1 MWAHDFRE
9 FFAHRG
15 GEGRATISECK
26 VHLVQR
32 SRVYIVLQFPMLN
45 KKHTKSNVFS
55 ETQGILLAISVL
67 KSNTKYVLPIFYCRN
82 ILILKWRNGIEQEHI
97 GPNQERLQFLMSI
110 IKFCKSVSSI

>member
-9 FFAHRG
+9 FSAHRG

-26 VHLVQR
+26 VHLVQL

-45 KKHTKSNVFS
+45 QKHTKSNVFS
-55 ETQGILLAISVL
+55 ETQGILLAISAL

-82 ILILKWRNGIEQEHI
+82 ILILKWRNGIE
-97 GPNQERLQFLMSI
+97 
-110 IKFCKSVSSI
+110 